1 MWWFFYGLIVGAG
14 VMRLV
19 VWIQAGGI
27 AVNWYVWA
35 MGVLVV
41 VLGALTAQNFFASH
55 RELEPRAAWMGVL
68 FMGVPCLIL
77 AAVVTW
83 LLLPS

>member
-1 MWWFFYGLIVGAG
+1 MWWFLYGLIVGAG

-19 VWIQAGGI
+19 LWVQARNI
-27 AVNWYVWA
+27 AVDWYVWT

-55 RELEPRAAWMGVL
+55 RELEPRAAWMGVV

-77 AAVVTW
+77 TAVVAW

>member
-14 VMRLV
+14 LMRVV
-19 VWIQAGGI
+19 VWVQAGSI
-27 AVNWYVWA
+27 AVDWFVWA
-35 MGVLVV
+35 MAALAVI
-41 VLGALTAQNFFASH
+41 LGALTVQNFFASY

>member
-14 VMRLV
+14 LMRVV
-19 VWIQAGGI
+19 VWVQVGSI
-27 AVNWYVWA
+27 AVDWYVWA
-35 MGVLVV
+35 MVALAVI
-41 VLGALTAQNFFASH
+41 LGALTVQNFFASY

-77 AAVVTW
+77 AAVATW
-83 LLLPS
+83 LLLPG